1 MGYRGFPKY
10 ETVGEKRAKT
20 LRAIKALKKKK
31 PDIQPVIIEGN
42 NLVKTWWGKSWNKN
56 LESYADYSN
65 RIKRGKS
72 YVKNYAVMD
81 LKINKGK
88 VAALVHGSSTKPYDV
103 TIQIETLSEDKWG
116 KVTEL
121 CNHRISSLDQLLE
134 GKFPKELEELF
145 TNHKYG
151 FFPDPSEIHFDCS
164 CPDWA
169 YMCKHVA
176 AVLYG
181 IGSRLDEDPLLFF
194 ELRDVDSKAL
204 IKKSMES
211 KLENMLNNAGKKSS
225 REINDAEVFDI
236 FGV

>member
-10 ETVGEKRAKT
+10 ETVGEKRAKA
-20 LRAIKALKKKK
+20 LRAIEALKKKK
-31 PDIQPVIIEGN
+31 PNIQPVIIEGN
-42 NLVKTWWGKSWNKN
+42 KLVKTWWGKTWNKN

-72 YVKNYAVMD
+72 YVKNFAVMD
-81 LKINKGK
+81 LKINKGE
-88 VAALVHGSSTKPYDV
+88 VFALVHGSSRKPYNV
-103 TIQIETLSEDKWG
+103 TIQIDTLSEDKWR
-116 KVTEL
+116 KVTDL
-121 CNHRISSLDQLLE
+121 CNHRIGSLDQLLE

-145 TNHKYG
+145 INHKYG
-151 FFPDPSEIHFDCS
+151 FFPAPDEIHFDCS

-194 ELRDVDSKAL
+194 ELRDIDSKVL

-225 REINDAEVFDI
+225 REINDDEVFDI